1 VQNICNHKPADKD
14 QLKVHADSSA
24 TFVIIKSLEKG
35 NLKRHKK
42 SGHDGIKKFDT
53 AFVIIKEAVL
63 IKDI

>member
-1 VQNICNHKPADKD
+1 MQNICNHKPADKD

-42 SGHDGIKKFDT
+42 SGHDGIK
-53 AFVIIKEAVL
+53 ISIQHL
-63 IKDI
+63 